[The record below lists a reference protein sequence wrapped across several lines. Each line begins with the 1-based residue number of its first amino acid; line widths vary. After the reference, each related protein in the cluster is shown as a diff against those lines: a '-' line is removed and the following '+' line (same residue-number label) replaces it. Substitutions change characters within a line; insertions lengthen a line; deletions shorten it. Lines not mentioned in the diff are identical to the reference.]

1 MIWKHE
7 ASVFCTQVHRRE
19 QIKRAAP
26 GIVPGTSRTR
36 SENHATRPSSRRN
49 VMFAS
54 LSTPRHVQLLVS
66 WRMRSCFISATKM
79 LYGCQ
84 RKIRISTRPLLCM
97 AQSCEGGRPR
107 TCATAR
113 LQMCVARVSRVP
125 DSDEDGVGDV
135 RHNLPRFTRSESPA
149 PIVIFD
155 RVLETSI
162 N

>member
-1 MIWKHE
+1 
-7 ASVFCTQVHRRE
+7 
-19 QIKRAAP
+19 
-26 GIVPGTSRTR
+26 
-36 SENHATRPSSRRN
+36 
-49 VMFAS
+49 MFAS

-113 LQMCVARVSRVP
+113 LQLCVARVSRVP

-149 PIVIFD
+149 PIVISTVFWKLQLIKK
-155 RVLETSI
+155 RFLRPKRAKNGFYVKNQRLVCFC
-162 N
+162 NARCHFC